1 MKPLLILAL
10 TLLCTAAE
18 AAPLRKAQF
27 TRILNDVKLVPEQ
40 QAPVPAKVGDSV
52 AGKTA
57 VTTGVQSRAELRFE
71 DNTITRLGANC
82 LFNLDE
88 GSRTV
93 DLKQGAI
100 LLQVPKQLGGA
111 RVVTSAI
118 TAVVTGTTV
127 MVEFQAGIAKF
138 IVLEGQMDVF
148 RNGNHSVFVTLN
160 AGDMLVT
167 NPADKTLPPLVQVD
181 LKRLKETSLLFSEKL
196 FGALGNQKHLIQAG
210 EDQQKRIRVG
220 ELLKGSLM
228 LHNPIE
234 FPNLHKRL
242 DLATKTLQRNSIPV
256 AIAPIVRPLPP
267 PAPTVAPGPPN
278 VGSGPP
284 IGTGGSRGH

>member
-1 MKPLLILAL
+1 MKPILVLTL

-18 AAPLRKAQF
+18 AAALRKAQF

-40 QAPVPAKVGDSV
+40 QAPVPAKVGDAV

-82 LFNLDE
+82 LFNLE
-88 GSRTV
+88 GGSRTV

-127 MVEFQAGIAKF
+127 MAEFQAGIAKF

-167 NPADKTLPPLVQVD
+167 NPADKRFPPLVQVD

-210 EDQQKRIRVG
+210 EDQQRKIRSG
-220 ELLKGSLM
+220 ELLKGSLVI
-228 LHNPIE
+228 HTPIE

-242 DLATKTLQRNSIPV
+242 DLASNTLRQNSIAVP
-256 AIAPIVRPLPP
+256 IAPIARPLPP
-267 PAPTVAPGPPN
+267 PTPMAPTAAPNPN
-278 VGSGPP
+278 SGPP
-284 IGTGGSRGH
+284 TGTGGSRGH